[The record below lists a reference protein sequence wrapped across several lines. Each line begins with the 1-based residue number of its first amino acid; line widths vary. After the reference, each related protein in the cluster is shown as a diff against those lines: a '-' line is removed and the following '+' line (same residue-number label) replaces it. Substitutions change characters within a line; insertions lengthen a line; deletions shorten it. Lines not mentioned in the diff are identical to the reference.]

1 MSPVFGASEHSSESR
16 GSAEQFHLTQMN
28 LALIGPSGAGK
39 GTQAA
44 QLVARFSLLCISTG
58 DLFRDHLKNKTEL
71 GALIQDYLDKGELVP
86 DRVADATLEEWLRV
100 SDPGRGILFDGYPRT
115 VRQAKFLE
123 RLMFGLELPLT
134 AVVHLSISD
143 EEVIHR
149 LSERQGCRVCQA
161 PFHKTSHPFQSC
173 PYNQCQGEHLV
184 QRGEDDP
191 ERILTRLRVFHQET
205 EPLISHY
212 HEMEKLVEVDA
223 ARDVAHVTQSI
234 LQSLQRLGK
243 D

>member
-1 MSPVFGASEHSSESR
+1 
-16 GSAEQFHLTQMN
+16 MN

-44 QLVARFSLLCISTG
+44 QLTARFSLLCISTG

-86 DRVADATLEEWLRV
+86 DRVADATMEEWIRV

-115 VRQAKFLE
+115 LRQAQFLE
-123 RLMFGLELPLT
+123 KLLFSLERNLT
-134 AVVHLSISD
+134 AVIHLKVSD
-143 EEVIHR
+143 EEVIKR
-149 LSERQGCRVCQA
+149 LSERQVCKMCQA
-161 PFHKTSHPFQSC
+161 PFHKTSNPFKAC
-173 PYNQCQGEHLV
+173 PYNQCQGEHLT

-191 ERILTRLRVFHQET
+191 ERILTRLRIFHQET
-205 EPLISHY
+205 EPLSRHY
-212 HEMEKLVEVDA
+212 EEMEKLVEVDA
-223 ARDVAHVTQSI
+223 TRDIPHVTQSI
-234 LQSLQRLGK
+234 LQSLQRIGK